1 MEPACASWLGGVALH
16 TRDCHEIVRV
26 NLILLT
32 LSALAFA
39 LALAAHLSPLRRY
52 RIRIVRREADR
63 DE

>member
-1 MEPACASWLGGVALH
+1 MEPACASWLGGIALH
-16 TRDCHEIVRV
+16 VRDCHEIVRL

-32 LSALAFA
+32 VAALAFA
-39 LALAAHLSPLRRY
+39 VALAARLSPLRQY